1 MEILSSGDV
10 TQLLLDWRKG
20 DQEAFNKL
28 MPLVYDEL
36 RRIARLKLQLYGSS
50 GQLQPTALVH
60 EAYLKLV
67 DEKQVEWQNRAHFYA
82 IAANTIRRILVD
94 DYRKRAAN
102 KRGGAASFVSL
113 DENDAASAVLS
124 ADLLDLNE
132 ALEIL
137 AKLDARQVA
146 IIEMRFFGGMTNEEI
161 AEALNISDKTV
172 EREWRAAKAW
182 LHAQLE

>member
-1 MEILSSGDV
+1 V
-10 TQLLLDWRKG
+10 TQLLLDWGNG
-20 DQEAFNKL
+20 DKEAFNKL

-36 RRIARLKLQLYGSS
+36 RRIARRKLQRYGSG

-60 EAYLKLV
+60 EAYIKLV
-67 DEKQVEWQNRAHFYA
+67 DEKRVEWRNRAHFYA
-82 IAANTIRRILVD
+82 IAANTIRRILID
-94 DYRKRAAN
+94 DYRRRAAN
-102 KRGGAASFVSL
+102 KRGGDASLVSL
-113 DENDAASAVLS
+113 DENDAASGVQR
-124 ADLLDLNE
+124 ADFLALNE

-137 AKLDARQVA
+137 AKLDARQAA
-146 IIEMRFFGGMTNEEI
+146 IIEMRFFGGMTNDEI